1 MKKRAIVL
9 SKRVESRILVLRGHK
24 VILDADLAELYGVE
38 VKRLN
43 QQVKRNI
50 DRFPGDFVLQLS
62 SAQYE
67 SLRLQ
72 IATSK
77 EGRGGRRYLPYAF
90 TEHGAIMAATVLNS
104 KRAVEMSI
112 FVVRAF
118 VRMREALA
126 ANQQV
131 VAKLTELEC
140 RLESHDADIQDLV
153 EAIRELMAPPP
164 PNGRRIGFDYTSSS
178 AKLHGKAHGSWRQ
191 PRTTSRISSSKTTS
205 ALIPSL

>member
-1 MKKRAIVL
+1 M
-9 SKRVESRILVLRGHK
+9 SKRQSRLTVSVESRILVLRHHK
-24 VILDADLAELYGVE
+24 VILDTDLAERYGVP
-38 VKRLN
+38 VRHLN
-43 QQVKRNI
+43 QQVKRNVE
-50 DRFPGDFVLQLS
+50 RFPSDFMFQLT
-62 SAQYE
+62 AKE
-67 SLRLQ
+67 DTALRSQ
-72 IATSK
+72 FVISK

-104 KRAVEMSI
+104 KRAIEMSI

-191 PRTTSRISSSKTTS
+191 
-205 ALIPSL
+205 

>member
-1 MKKRAIVL
+1 LASKALISSHTSQLVPFHEFEITELILSLREEMRKRAIVL
-9 SKRVESRILVLRGHK
+9 SARVESRILILRGHK

-50 DRFPGDFVLQLS
+50 DRFPSDFVLQLS
-62 SAQYE
+62 PAEYE

-72 IATSK
+72 IATSN

-90 TEHGAIMAATVLNS
+90 TEHGAIMAATVLS
-104 KRAVEMSI
+104 SQRAMEMSI

-126 ANQQV
+126 ANQQI
-131 VAKLTELEC
+131 VAKLTELES
-140 RLESHDADIQDLV
+140 RLESHDADIQ
-153 EAIRELMAPPP
+153 
-164 PNGRRIGFDYTSSS
+164 
-178 AKLHGKAHGSWRQ
+178 
-191 PRTTSRISSSKTTS
+191 
-205 ALIPSL
+205 

>member
-1 MKKRAIVL
+1 
-9 SKRVESRILVLRGHK
+9 
-24 VILDADLAELYGVE
+24 
-38 VKRLN
+38 
-43 QQVKRNI
+43 
-50 DRFPGDFVLQLS
+50 
-62 SAQYE
+62 
-67 SLRLQ
+67 
-72 IATSK
+72 
-77 EGRGGRRYLPYAF
+77 
-90 TEHGAIMAATVLNS
+90 MAATVLNS
-104 KRAVEMSI
+104 KRAIEMSI

>member
-9 SKRVESRILVLRGHK
+9 SRRVESRILVLRGHR

-62 SAQYE
+62 
-67 SLRLQ
+67 
-72 IATSK
+72 TSN

-104 KRAVEMSI
+104 QRAIEMSI

-126 ANQQV
+126 ANRQI
-131 VAKLTELEC
+131 VAKLTELES
-140 RLESHDADIQDLV
+140 RLESHDADIQELV
-153 EAIRELMAPPP
+153 EAIRELMAPPAR
-164 PNGRRIGFDYTSSS
+164 NGRKIGFDYTSSS
-178 AKLHGKAHGSWRQ
+178 PKLRGKAHGSWRHSVN
-191 PRTTSRISSSKTTS
+191 PHTTSRISSSKSSS
-205 ALIPSL
+205 A